1 MPATLVWAVYP
12 TVDALLLALAGH
24 LAYRL
29 ATPIPA
35 MTWIIGSLILLLLVD
50 LMNSLVAIFSATGEH
65 VVVTGWYMFFFFGL
79 AAAASHPSLPRL
91 AHRPAPGERSTT
103 GQRRTA
109 LIVLTISPVLVSTV
123 VPVSGWADM
132 VVRVTLVTLL
142 LGLLFLRLSVT
153 MLALSRAESDSH
165 YRATHDQLTGLLNP
179 AELFNELQRRLT
191 CNAAAG
197 RSTAVLFLD
206 CDDFKYI
213 NDTWGHGAGD
223 TLLRDIAARLPR
235 RLGPEPLL
243 ARQGGDEFVV
253 VCAVDDVAEAVT
265 LARLVRSFFDEP
277 VRIMTNRTHTVTPS
291 IGIALAEPGETVTAE
306 ALVGRA
312 DVAMYE
318 AKTAGRGRYV
328 VFDDDLARRSRM
340 KSAVAD
346 RIGEALRQEAFS
358 LVLQP
363 IMAGADYAT
372 IIGWEALAR
381 WHDPDLGEV
390 SPAEF
395 IPIAEQHGF
404 INELGELVLRQACR
418 ELALLRELFRLSDVA
433 MFVNVSPAQLL
444 QPDFVDVVRRAL
456 ESAGLPPEALWLEVT
471 ETLLVDKGPE
481 VAATLV
487 TLREAGVHL
496 CIDDF
501 GTGYASLSR
510 IMQLPVDCV
519 KIDSFLVARVG
530 DDTTAQRQLG
540 AVIDLVRGLG
550 IEHVVAEG
558 VETSAQE
565 AAVRQL
571 GCPMIQ
577 GFLYGRPK
585 TAQAMLAA
593 RGMVLDDLEDDPLPT
608 GGVSGARRA

>member
-1 MPATLVWAVYP
+1 MWAVYP

-29 ATPIPA
+29 GNPVPA
-35 MTWIIGSLILLLLVD
+35 MTWIIGSLVLLLLVD
-50 LMNSLVAIFSATGEH
+50 LVNSLVAISSATGEH
-65 VVVTGWYMFFFFGL
+65 AVVTGWYMFFFFGL
-79 AAAASHPSLPRL
+79 AAAASHPSVPRL

-109 LIVLTISPVLVSTV
+109 LIVLTISPVLVSTL
-123 VPVSGWADM
+123 VPVGGWIDT

-153 MLALSRAESDSH
+153 MLALSKAESDSH
-165 YRATHDQLTGLLNP
+165 YRATHDQLTGLLNR
-179 AELFNELQRRLT
+179 AEMFNELEQRLVN
-191 CNAAAG
+191 NAAAG

-206 CDDFKYI
+206 CDDFK
-213 NDTWGHGAGD
+213 TSTTPGGTAPATRCCATSRRGC
-223 TLLRDIAARLPR
+223 RDGSAPNRCSPAS
-235 RLGPEPLL
+235 
-243 ARQGGDEFVV
+243 QGGDEFVV
-253 VCAVDDVAEAVT
+253 VCAVDGLAEAVA

-395 IPIAEQHGF
+395 IPLAEQHGF
-404 INELGELVLRQACR
+404 INELGEFVLRQACR
-418 ELALLRELFRLSDVA
+418 ELALLRELFRLSDVS

-456 ESAGLPPEALWLEVT
+456 ESAGLPPDALWLEVT

-481 VAATLV
+481 VTTTLV

-530 DDTTAQRQLG
+530 EDTTAQRQLG
-540 AVIDLVRGLG
+540 AVILVRSLG

>member
-1 MPATLVWAVYP
+1 M
-12 TVDALLLALAGH
+12 
-24 LAYRL
+24 
-29 ATPIPA
+29 
-35 MTWIIGSLILLLLVD
+35 
-50 LMNSLVAIFSATGEH
+50 
-65 VVVTGWYMFFFFGL
+65 
-79 AAAASHPSLPRL
+79 
-91 AHRPAPGERSTT
+91 
-103 GQRRTA
+103 
-109 LIVLTISPVLVSTV
+109 
-123 VPVSGWADM
+123 
-132 VVRVTLVTLL
+132 
-142 LGLLFLRLSVT
+142 
-153 MLALSRAESDSH
+153 
-165 YRATHDQLTGLLNP
+165 
-179 AELFNELQRRLT
+179 
-191 CNAAAG
+191 
-197 RSTAVLFLD
+197 
-206 CDDFKYI
+206 
-213 NDTWGHGAGD
+213 
-223 TLLRDIAARLPR
+223 
-235 RLGPEPLL
+235 
-243 ARQGGDEFVV
+243 
-253 VCAVDDVAEAVT
+253 
-265 LARLVRSFFDEP
+265 
-277 VRIMTNRTHTVTPS
+277 
-291 IGIALAEPGETVTAE
+291 TAE

-346 RIGEALRQEAFS
+346 RIGEAVRQEAFG

-395 IPIAEQHGF
+395 IPLAEQHGF
-404 INELGELVLRQACR
+404 INELGEFVLRQACR
-418 ELALLRELFRLSDVA
+418 ELALLRELFRLSDVS

-456 ESAGLPPEALWLEVT
+456 ESAGLPPDALWLEVT

-481 VAATLV
+481 VTTTLV

-530 DDTTAQRQLG
+530 EDTTAQRQLG
-540 AVIDLVRGLG
+540 AVIDLVRSLG

>member
-1 MPATLVWAVYP
+1 MWAVYP

-29 ATPIPA
+29 GNPVPA
-35 MTWIIGSLILLLLVD
+35 MTWIIGSLVLVLLVD
-50 LMNSLVAIFSATGEH
+50 LVNSLVAISSATGEH
-65 VVVTGWYMFFFFGL
+65 AVVTGWYMFFFFGL
-79 AAAASHPSLPRL
+79 AAAASHPSVPRL

-109 LIVLTISPVLVSTV
+109 LIVLTISPVLVSTL
-123 VPVSGWADM
+123 VPVGGWIDT

-153 MLALSRAESDSH
+153 MLALSKAESDSH
-165 YRATHDQLTGLLNP
+165 YRATHDQLTGLLNR
-179 AELFNELQRRLT
+179 AEMFNELEQRLVN
-191 CNAAAG
+191 NAAAG

-223 TLLRDIAARLPR
+223 TLLRDIASRLPR

-253 VCAVDDVAEAVT
+253 VCAVDGLAEAVA

-395 IPIAEQHGF
+395 IPLAEQHGF
-404 INELGELVLRQACR
+404 INELGEFVLRQACR
-418 ELALLRELFRLSDVA
+418 ELALLRELFRLSDVS

-456 ESAGLPPEALWLEVT
+456 ESAGLPPDALWLEVT
-471 ETLLVDKGPE
+471 ETLHVDKGPE
-481 VAATLV
+481 VTTTLV

-530 DDTTAQRQLG
+530 EDTTAQRQLG
-540 AVIDLVRGLG
+540 AVIDLVRSLG